1 MITHAATGTW
11 CDTCKMAWGQLKDKS
26 WHPKA
31 QRQAIVITT
40 SSNGQQRAYCPSCLY
55 DISHGWGE
63 NGEETWTLED
73 QMAQGA
79 KAIRTRLRITLS
91 EVAHV

>member
-11 CDTCKMAWGQLKDKS
+11 CDICKMAWGQLKDKT

-31 QRQAIVITT
+31 QKQAIVTSI
-40 SSNGQQRAYCPSCLY
+40 SSNGQKRSYCPTCLY
-55 DISHGWGE
+55 DISHGWGK

-73 QMAQGA
+73 QMAFTA
-79 KAIRTRLRITLS
+79 KAVRTSLRATVL
-91 EVAHV
+91 EVTHV